1 MVNMKTKLVSMIF
14 GMGGS
19 VLLGLFLIIA
29 GCVSDSNQVKTSLQQ
44 PAGTTEVK
52 QSAADPSNSYWKH
65 PVPSGAEDRT
75 PTLQNSDP
83 AEENSPTD
91 SASEKGSDDSLDDK
105 EVSASIL
112 PGKKKRSDQELLDSA
127 LEFCQVSNDFWD
139 KGDLDNALEALD
151 EAYALILKVNTEK
164 SSDILQQ
171 RDDLRFTISKRIM
184 EVYASRFIVANGL
197 HTAIPLDMNDHVKKA
212 INLFQGRER
221 DNFLNAYR
229 RSGRYRPAIL
239 KALKEAGLPEE
250 LSWLPLIESGFK
262 VRALSSARALGL
274 WQFIASTGYRYG
286 VNRDRWVDERMD
298 PEKSTA
304 AAIAYLKD
312 LHQIFGDWYTVLAA
326 YNCGEGRVLRCIK
339 TQRINYL
346 DHFWDLYAK
355 LPSETAFYV
364 PKFLAVLHI
373 LNDPAAYGF
382 VLPPV
387 DKEILTDVVVTE
399 RQVSLRVMAE
409 QIDVPYQ
416 ELRDLNPDLR
426 YSSTPPNEYSFR
438 VPKEKETLLA
448 SVFEKLPEWH
458 PPVPDCVVHRVRKGE
473 TLSGISKK
481 YRTSVGAIKALNGLH
496 STRYLKVGWNL
507 KIPAGKQY
515 VSSEQTISPSPQ
527 RRIAEKRP
535 EMYVVRN
542 GDSLWTI
549 ANRFETTTKAIMSL
563 NRLGSARLSIG
574 QQLKIPKTSSGD
586 VQISSCRQVV
596 AAGYT
601 VIKGDSPYTIAHKH
615 GLSVED
621 LLRMNGLN
629 SSSTIFP
636 GQVLTVKAR

>member
-1 MVNMKTKLVSMIF
+1 MENMKNISRPIIH
-14 GMGGS
+14 GIAS
-19 VLLGLFLIIA
+19 ILLLAFFLIFA
-29 GCVSDSNQVKTSLQQ
+29 GCVSDSNQVKPSLEEPVGKSDDKQTSMES
-44 PAGTTEVK
+44 PN
-52 QSAADPSNSYWKH
+52 PYWKKA
-65 PVPSGAEDRT
+65 PLSE
-75 PTLQNSDP
+75 LQEKESTALNTAP
-83 AEENSPTD
+83 EENSSSD
-91 SASEKGSDDSLDDK
+91 AASEDVRDASLEDK
-105 EVSASIL
+105 EVPASIE
-112 PGKKKRSDQELLDSA
+112 PESKKKSDQELLDSA

-139 KGDLDNALEALD
+139 KGDLENAIEALD
-151 EAYALILKVNTEK
+151 EAYALILQVNTEA
-164 SSDILQQ
+164 SADIVQQ
-171 RDDLRFTISKRIM
+171 RDDLRLTISRRIM

-197 HTAIPLDMNDHVKKA
+197 HNAIPLNMNDHVKKA
-212 INLFQGRER
+212 ISLLQGREK
-221 DNFLNAYR
+221 NHFLNAYR
-229 RSGRYRPAIL
+229 RSGQYRPAIV

-286 VNRDRWVDERMD
+286 LNRDRWVDERMD

-346 DHFWDLYAK
+346 DHFWDIYGK

-387 DKEILTDVVVTE
+387 DKEILTDVVVTDK
-399 RQVSLRVMAE
+399 QVSLRVMAE
-409 QIDVPYQ
+409 QIGVPYA

-426 YSSTPPNEYSFR
+426 YSSTPPGVYSFR
-438 VPKEKETLLA
+438 VPKGKEQLLA
-448 SVFEKLPEWH
+448 SVIEKLPEWH
-458 PPVPDCVVHRVRKGE
+458 PPVPDYVVHRVRKGE

-481 YRTSVGAIKALNGLH
+481 YRTSVGAIMGLNGLR

-507 KIPAGKQY
+507 KIPVGKRYASAPQS
-515 VSSEQTISPSPQ
+515 VSSSPRQ
-527 RRIAEKRP
+527 RVTEKNP
-535 EMYVVRN
+535 KIYVVRN

-549 ANRFETTTKAIMSL
+549 ANRFGTTTKAIMSL
-563 NRLGSARLSIG
+563 NRLNKSRLSIG
-574 QQLKIPKTSSGD
+574 QHLKMPKPTVIAQSHSP
-586 VQISSCRQVV
+586 RQMV
-596 AAGYT
+596 AGGYT
-601 VIKGDSPYTIAHKH
+601 VMKGDSPYTIAHKH

-621 LLRMNGLN
+621 LLRMNGLH
-629 SSSTIFP
+629 SRSTIFP
-636 GQVLTVKAR
+636 GQVLTVKPK